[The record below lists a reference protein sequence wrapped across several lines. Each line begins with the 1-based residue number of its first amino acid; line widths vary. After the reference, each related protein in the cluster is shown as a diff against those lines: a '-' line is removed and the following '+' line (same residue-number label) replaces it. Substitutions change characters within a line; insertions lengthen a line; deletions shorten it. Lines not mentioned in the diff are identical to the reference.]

1 MSGHSALKVSEK
13 SRQIYNAKRKK
24 VINNRKIYI
33 CKREPGAPNCRDAPR
48 CVRFAQIHALGL
60 RTHRGASLQL
70 INSVLCFYSRTT
82 MISVRGVAV
91 RSRPERRST

>member
-33 CKREPGAPNCRDAPR
+33 CKREPGHPI
-48 CVRFAQIHALGL
+48 VG
-60 RTHRGASLQL
+60 THPLVVKL
-70 INSVLCFYSRTT
+70 
-82 MISVRGVAV
+82 
-91 RSRPERRST
+91 

>member
-33 CKREPGAPNCRDAPR
+33 CKREPVVKTEKQKDKSDRKS
-48 CVRFAQIHALGL
+48 FI
-60 RTHRGASLQL
+60 
-70 INSVLCFYSRTT
+70 
-82 MISVRGVAV
+82 
-91 RSRPERRST
+91 